1 MNDEPN
7 QEVGKSLSW
16 QSTPI
21 VIIAMGNRIFKN
33 HSSVLLEDEIG
44 GVATSTDS
52 NARDRSLEGD
62 DGTDGMEFD
71 GGGEASPTS

>member
-1 MNDEPN
+1 
-7 QEVGKSLSW
+7 
-16 QSTPI
+16 
-21 VIIAMGNRIFKN
+21 MGNWIFKN
-33 HSSVLLEDEIG
+33 HSSVLSEDEIG